1 MWDRG
6 LYMPIVGNSIVAAC
20 DMLLKQGLFNDI
32 VRSASWAIELWSSYL
47 VQAVE
52 KLWLTCYRESRV
64 VFGKG

>member
-32 VRSASWAIELWSSYL
+32 VAQRVLGYR
-47 VQAVE
+47 AVE
-52 KLWLTCYRESRV
+52 QLSGSGGRKALADLLSREPCGVR
-64 VFGKG
+64 